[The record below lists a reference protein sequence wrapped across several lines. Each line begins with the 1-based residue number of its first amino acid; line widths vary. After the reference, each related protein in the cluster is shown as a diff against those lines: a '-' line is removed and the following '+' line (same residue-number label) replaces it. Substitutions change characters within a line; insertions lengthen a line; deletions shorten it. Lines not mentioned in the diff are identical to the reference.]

1 MDTIETPSGKNEKT
15 ENFPV
20 EKLVGPQY
28 RPHVRAFYAFARA
41 ADDISDNPMLTAG
54 EKIARLDRFDTAL
67 MMPDDDSIP
76 ALIPL
81 RESLAETGITPQHAR
96 DLLIAFKRDATKL
109 RYENWEELL
118 DYCRY
123 SAAPV
128 GRYMLDLHGEDK
140 STWPASDALC
150 NALQII
156 NHIQDCADDYRQLDR
171 VYIPL
176 DMMAASGTSP
186 TALAS
191 IESTPA
197 LRATL
202 TAMLDQMAPM
212 VDLAQTFA
220 SQIRDP
226 RLRYDTAVTTTIALR
241 LVKLLRERDPL
252 SDDVKLSRRQKL
264 TAMATGFIKMWM

>member
-1 MDTIETPSGKNEKT
+1 MDTLETPSGKNEKT

-41 ADDISDNPMLTAG
+41 ADDISDNPMLTAS
-54 EKIARLDRFDTAL
+54 EKVARLNRFDTAL
-67 MMPDDDSIP
+67 MTPNDDTIP

-81 RESLAETGITPQHAR
+81 RESLAETGVTPQHAR

-150 NALQII
+150 TALQII

-176 DMMAASGTSP
+176 DMMAVKGATP
-186 TALAS
+186 EALAGV
-191 IESTPA
+191 ESTPA
-197 LRATL
+197 LHETL
-202 TAMLDQMAPM
+202 MAMLDKMGPM
-212 VDLAQTFA
+212 VELAQTFA

-226 RLRYDTAVTTTIALR
+226 RLRYDTAVTTTIAVR

-252 SDDVKLSRRQKL
+252 KDDVKLSQRQKL

>member
-1 MDTIETPSGKNEKT
+1 MDTIEMPSGKNEKT

-67 MMPDDDSIP
+67 MTPDDDSIP

-81 RESLAETGITPQHAR
+81 RESLKKTGVTPQHAR
-96 DLLIAFKRDATKL
+96 DLLVAFKRDATKL
-109 RYENWEELL
+109 RYDNWEELL

-176 DMMAASGTSP
+176 DMMTQRGTSP

-191 IESTPA
+191 MESTPA
-197 LRATL
+197 LRAAL
-202 TAMLDQMAPM
+202 TDMLNKMEPMMA
-212 VDLAQTFA
+212 LAQTFA